1 MCIRDRLSWHRITC
15 CNDSPSLG
23 SAVISFWPNPKKF
36 YKWYKSAEVH
46 TKQSFKLPLWLFI
59 PLIGIA
65 IDIYFVPM
73 AYAVLSH
80 GISGKGIRLALI
92 IILPCLSIIRIM
104 YSTSR
109 RQPFVCAG
117 LSLSPV
123 RNWTVQL

>member
-1 MCIRDRLSWHRITC
+1 MDCPIICHIHLQTSWISTVILASHNLLQRH
-15 CNDSPSLG
+15 PSLG

-65 IDIYFVPM
+65 IDIYFVPR

-80 GISGKGIRLALI
+80 GISGKGIRIDDPDLNFFFGYGDF
-92 IILPCLSIIRIM
+92 IRK
-104 YSTSR
+104 
-109 RQPFVCAG
+109 
-117 LSLSPV
+117 
-123 RNWTVQL
+123 VQLRHCKHPWF